1 MKVPQIEACLNKTTG
16 VLDLSMS
23 NLKSINF
30 IQKLSHSKFIH
41 RINTLDLSDN
51 QLSTL
56 PDEPDFFPAALLKS
70 VHTVILSKNKLTK
83 FPKCLTQ
90 FTNLKKLDFYHNSIT
105 NLSVDHFANYKKLS
119 WLDISGN
126 PLAEEWAKLIE
137 NKDHK
142 EAAIAVK
149 EFCNERASKQAKLRA
164 KKEKQAAK
172 KAEKERLEKKL
183 ADKEKRRQAWEQKQ
197 KEAGDAKTISQK
209 DLDDN
214 YVNSPEIME
223 NSSLESDSREEP
235 TLNISNNAE
244 KPRGIILS
252 VLMMPFTLIWFVITS
267 IFSMLLTVAKFAVYT
282 AIGLVVTTT
291 CFYLL
296 CHFLPS
302 DPNHPD
308 YQYMAC
314 PVLLSSVHDFLQ

>member
-23 NLKSINF
+23 NLKSIQF
-30 IQKLSHSKFIH
+30 LQKLTHSKFIH
-41 RINTLDLSDN
+41 RITTLDLSDN
-51 QLSTL
+51 QLLSL
-56 PDEPDFFPAALLKS
+56 PDELDFFPAALLKS

-83 FPKCLTQ
+83 FPKSLTQ
-90 FTNLKKLDFYHNSIT
+90 FSNLKKLDLYGNNIT
-105 NLSVDHFANYKKLS
+105 NLSVDHFSNYKKLS

-126 PLAEEWAKLIE
+126 PLAEEWVKLVE
-137 NKDHK
+137 NKNHT
-142 EAAIAVK
+142 EAAMAVK
-149 EFCNERASKQAKLRA
+149 EYCNERAAKQAKLRA

-172 KAEKERLEKKL
+172 KAEKERLEKKA

-197 KEAGDAKTISQK
+197 KEAGDAEVITQK
-209 DLDDN
+209 KLDEN
-214 YVNSPEIME
+214 YVQNPEVE
-223 NSSLESDSREEP
+223 EDSESSEESDDDVSDQ
-235 TLNISNNAE
+235 TE
-244 KPRGIILS
+244 KPRGGILS
-252 VLMMPFTLIWFVITS
+252 IFMMPFTLIWFVITW
-267 IFSMLLTVAKFAVYT
+267 IFSGIFSIAKFAFYV
-282 AIGLVVTTT
+282 AVGLVATVA

-314 PVLLSSVHDFLQ
+314 PVLLSSIHDFLQ